1 MRIVSKL
8 TFLGMI
14 FLFSVNA
21 YAGQLD
27 SSGLLDTLLDKFQQV
42 ASTWSLVIGDYA
54 NWLFWGLVLI
64 SMVWTFGMLA
74 MQGEGLINA
83 LAEIVRFFAVIGFF
97 YYLLING
104 PAIAQSIINSMRQ
117 LAANALGT
125 STGISPSSIVDIAF
139 VILTKVSSAASI
151 WSPMI
156 STIMITVAI
165 IVLVVMAL
173 IAINML
179 IMLVSAWVLCYA
191 GVILLGFGGSKWTSD
206 IAINYLR
213 TVLSIGIQL
222 FTMTLIIGIGQSFL
236 DQYFSIIKND
246 IPDLNS
252 LIVLL
257 LASIILLVLTNKLP
271 LLLSGVVGGASL
283 QGIGGFGAGMITGA
297 ATTAISGAG
306 AMAMSATAQV
316 SGGASALKA
325 AFESAQAAM
334 AEESGSGDKGGLGG
348 GFGGGE
354 DTGSVDTSGG
364 QPSGGSGGSSAGSN
378 TGSVSG
384 GSQGFASSFSR
395 AGRMASHMASGLSNG
410 ASEYQMMKGS
420 ANSIRTQQT
429 VGGEIANQIRKHT
442 ADRQSNHEQDEFEG
456 DSFTGSKKNLDL
468 DASVSA
474 VTLTDA
480 STKHL

>member
-1 MRIVSKL
+1 M
-8 TFLGMI
+8 
-14 FLFSVNA
+14 
-21 YAGQLD
+21 
-27 SSGLLDTLLDKFQQV
+27 
-42 ASTWSLVIGDYA
+42 
-54 NWLFWGLVLI
+54 
-64 SMVWTFGMLA
+64 
-74 MQGEGLINA
+74 
-83 LAEIVRFFAVIGFF
+83 IGFF

-191 GVILLGFGGSKWTSD
+191 GVIFLGFGGSKWTSD

-456 DSFTGSKKNLDL
+456 DSFTGSKK
-468 DASVSA
+468 S
-474 VTLTDA
+474 
-480 STKHL
+480 

>member
-1 MRIVSKL
+1 
-8 TFLGMI
+8 
-14 FLFSVNA
+14 
-21 YAGQLD
+21 
-27 SSGLLDTLLDKFQQV
+27 
-42 ASTWSLVIGDYA
+42 
-54 NWLFWGLVLI
+54 
-64 SMVWTFGMLA
+64 
-74 MQGEGLINA
+74 
-83 LAEIVRFFAVIGFF
+83 
-97 YYLLING
+97 
-104 PAIAQSIINSMRQ
+104 MRQ

-125 STGISPSSIVDIAF
+125 STDISPSSIVDMAF

-213 TVLSIGIQL
+213 TVLSIGVQL
-222 FTMTLIIGIGQSFL
+222 FTMTLIIGVGQSFI

-334 AEESGSGDKGGLGG
+334 AEESGSGDRGGSGG

-378 TGSVSG
+378 AGSFSG

-410 ASEYQMMKGS
+410 AAEYQMMKGS
-420 ANSIRTQQT
+420 TNSIRTQQT

-456 DSFTGSKKNLDL
+456 DSLTGSKK
-468 DASVSA
+468 S
-474 VTLTDA
+474 
-480 STKHL
+480 

>member
-1 MRIVSKL
+1 MKIVSKL
-8 TFLGMI
+8 TFLGI
-14 FLFSVNA
+14 ILFFSINA

-27 SSGLLDTLLDKFQQV
+27 SSGLLDTLLDKFQQI
-42 ASTWSLVIGDYA
+42 ASTWTAVIADYA

-64 SMVWTFGMLA
+64 SMVWTFGMMA
-74 MQGEGLINA
+74 MQGEGLTGV

-104 PAIAQSIINSMRQ
+104 PSISQSIINSMRQ
-117 LAANALGT
+117 LAANALGI
-125 STGISPSSIVDIAF
+125 STGISPSSIVDMAF
-139 VILTKVSSAASI
+139 AILTKVSSAASI

-165 IVLVVMAL
+165 IVLVVMSL

-222 FTMTLIIGIGQSFL
+222 FTMTLIIGIGQSFI
-236 DQYFSIIKND
+236 DQYFSLIKD
-246 IPDLNS
+246 DVPDLNS

-257 LASIILLVLTNKLP
+257 LASIILLVFPPKLP

-283 QGIGGFGAGMITGA
+283 QA
-297 ATTAISGAG
+297 ATAISGAG
-306 AMAMSATAQV
+306 AIAMGASAQV

-334 AEESGSGDKGGLGG
+334 AEESGSGSGGGSGG

-354 DTGSVDTSGG
+354 DTGSVDISGGQTSGG
-364 QPSGGSGGSSAGSN
+364 YSGSSAGSSS
-378 TGSVSG
+378 GSASG
-384 GSQGFASSFSR
+384 GSQGFASFSR
-395 AGRMASHMASGLSNG
+395 AGRMASHMGSSMANG
-410 ASEYQMMKGS
+410 AAEYQRMKRS
-420 ANSIRTQQT
+420 SSSSRAQQT
-429 VGGEIANQIRKHT
+429 IGGELATQIRKQT
-442 ADRQSNHEQDEFEG
+442 ATHRDNREHDDFAD
-456 DSFTGSKKNLDL
+456 DSL
-468 DASVSA
+468 SA
-474 VTLTDA
+474 NNK
-480 STKHL
+480 S

>member
-8 TFLGMI
+8 TCFGMI

-42 ASTWSLVIGDYA
+42 ASTWTLVIGDYA
-54 NWLFWGLVLI
+54 NWLFWGMVLI

-74 MQGEGLINA
+74 MQGEGLTSA

-97 YYLLING
+97 FYLLING
-104 PAIAQSIINSMRQ
+104 PAISQSIINSMRQ

-222 FTMTLIIGIGQSFL
+222 FTMTLIIGIGQSFI

-297 ATTAISGAG
+297 ATTAMSGAG

-334 AEESGSGDKGGLGG
+334 AEESGSGDRSGSGG

-354 DTGSVDTSGG
+354 DTGFVDTSGG
-364 QPSGGSGGSSAGSN
+364 QPSGGSGGSPAGSN
-378 TGSVSG
+378 TGSASG

-410 ASEYQMMKGS
+410 AAEYQMMKGS
-420 ANSIRTQQT
+420 TNSIQSQQT

-456 DSFTGSKKNLDL
+456 DSLTGSKK
-468 DASVSA
+468 S
-474 VTLTDA
+474 
-480 STKHL
+480 

>member
-1 MRIVSKL
+1 MKIVSKL
-8 TFLGMI
+8 TFLGIM
-14 FLFSVNA
+14 LFFSINA

-42 ASTWSLVIGDYA
+42 ASTWTTVIADYA

-64 SMVWTFGMLA
+64 SMVWTFGMMA
-74 MQGEGLINA
+74 MQGEGLTGV

-104 PAIAQSIINSMRQ
+104 PSISQSIINSMRQ
-117 LAANALGT
+117 LAANALGI
-125 STGISPSSIVDIAF
+125 STGISPSSIVDMAF
-139 VILTKVSSAASI
+139 AILTKVSSVASI

-165 IVLVVMAL
+165 IVLVVMSL

-222 FTMTLIIGIGQSFL
+222 FTMTLIIGIGQSFI
-236 DQYFSIIKND
+236 DQYFSLIKD
-246 IPDLNS
+246 DVPDLNS

-297 ATTAISGAG
+297 AATAISGAG
-306 AMAMSATAQV
+306 AMAMGASAQV
-316 SGGASALKA
+316 SGVKA

-334 AEESGSGDKGGLGG
+334 AEESGSGGGGGSGG

-364 QPSGGSGGSSAGSN
+364 QPSGSSGGSSAGSS
-378 TGSVSG
+378 SVSASG
-384 GSQGFASSFSR
+384 GSQGFASFSR
-395 AGRMASHMASGLSNG
+395 AGRMASHMGSSVANG
-410 ASEYQMMKGS
+410 AAEYQKMKRS
-420 ANSIRTQQT
+420 SNSSRVQQT
-429 VGGEIANQIRKHT
+429 IGGELATQIRKQT
-442 ADRQSNHEQDEFEG
+442 ATHRDNREHDDFAD
-456 DSFTGSKKNLDL
+456 DSLSGNNKS
-468 DASVSA
+468 
-474 VTLTDA
+474 
-480 STKHL
+480 

>member
-1 MRIVSKL
+1 MKIVSKL
-8 TFLGMI
+8 TFLGI
-14 FLFSVNA
+14 ILFFSINA

-42 ASTWSLVIGDYA
+42 ASTWTTVIADYA
-54 NWLFWGLVLI
+54 KWLFWGLVLI
-64 SMVWTFGMLA
+64 SMVWTFGMMA
-74 MQGEGLINA
+74 MQGEGLTGL
-83 LAEIVRFFAVIGFF
+83 LAEIVRFFSVIGFF

-104 PAIAQSIINSMRQ
+104 PSISQSIINSMRQ
-117 LAANALGT
+117 LAANALEIN
-125 STGISPSSIVDIAF
+125 TGISPSSIVDMAF
-139 VILTKVSSAASI
+139 AILTKVSSAASI

-165 IVLVVMAL
+165 IVLVVMSL

-222 FTMTLIIGIGQSFL
+222 FTMTLIIGIGQSFI
-236 DQYFSIIKND
+236 DQYFSLIKD
-246 IPDLNS
+246 DVPDLNS

-297 ATTAISGAG
+297 AATAISGAG
-306 AMAMSATAQV
+306 AMAMGASAQV

-334 AEESGSGDKGGLGG
+334 AEESGSG
-348 GFGGGE
+348 
-354 DTGSVDTSGG
+354 SG
-364 QPSGGSGGSSAGSN
+364 GGSGGSSAGSSS
-378 TGSVSG
+378 GSASG
-384 GSQGFASSFSR
+384 GSQGFASFSR
-395 AGRMASHMASGLSNG
+395 AGRMASHMGSSMANG
-410 ASEYQMMKGS
+410 AAEYQTMKRSSDS
-420 ANSIRTQQT
+420 ARVQRTI
-429 VGGEIANQIRKHT
+429 GGELATQIRKQT
-442 ADRQSNHEQDEFEG
+442 ATRRDNREHDDFVE
-456 DSFTGSKKNLDL
+456 DSLSGNNKS
-468 DASVSA
+468 
-474 VTLTDA
+474 
-480 STKHL
+480 

>member
-1 MRIVSKL
+1 MKIVSKF
-8 TFLGMI
+8 TFLGI
-14 FLFSVNA
+14 ILFFSINA

-42 ASTWSLVIGDYA
+42 ASTWTTVIADYA

-64 SMVWTFGMLA
+64 SMVWTFGMMA
-74 MQGEGLINA
+74 MQGEGLTGV

-104 PAIAQSIINSMRQ
+104 PSISQSIINSMRQ
-117 LAANALGT
+117 LAANALGI
-125 STGISPSSIVDIAF
+125 STGISPSSIVDMAF
-139 VILTKVSSAASI
+139 AILTKVSSAASI

-165 IVLVVMAL
+165 IVLVVMSL

-191 GVILLGFGGSKWTSD
+191 GVILLGFGGSKWTAD

-222 FTMTLIIGIGQSFL
+222 FTMALIIGIGQSFI
-236 DQYFSIIKND
+236 DQYFSLIKD
-246 IPDLNS
+246 DVPDLNS

-297 ATTAISGAG
+297 AATAISGAG
-306 AMAMSATAQV
+306 AMAMGASAQV

-334 AEESGSGDKGGLGG
+334 AEESGSG
-348 GFGGGE
+348 
-354 DTGSVDTSGG
+354 
-364 QPSGGSGGSSAGSN
+364 GSGGSSAGSSA
-378 TGSVSG
+378 GSASG
-384 GSQGFASSFSR
+384 GSQGFASFSR
-395 AGRMASHMASGLSNG
+395 AGRMASHMGSSMING
-410 ASEYQMMKGS
+410 AAEYQRMKRS
-420 ANSIRTQQT
+420 SNSSRAQQT
-429 VGGEIANQIRKHT
+429 FGGELATQIRKQT
-442 ADRQSNHEQDEFEG
+442 ATRRDNREHDDFAG
-456 DSFTGSKKNLDL
+456 DSLSGNNKS
-468 DASVSA
+468 
-474 VTLTDA
+474 
-480 STKHL
+480 

>member
-1 MRIVSKL
+1 MVIMRIVSKL
-8 TFLGMI
+8 TFLGMF

-42 ASTWSLVIGDYA
+42 ASTWSLVIGDYT

-74 MQGEGLINA
+74 MQGEGLISA

-104 PAIAQSIINSMRQ
+104 PAISQSIINSMRQ

-125 STGISPSSIVDIAF
+125 STGISPSSIVDMAF

-156 STIMITVAI
+156 STIMITVTI

-222 FTMTLIIGIGQSFL
+222 FTMTLIIGIGQSFI

-306 AMAMSATAQV
+306 TMAMSATAQV

-334 AEESGSGDKGGLGG
+334 AEESGSGDKGGSDG

-456 DSFTGSKKNLDL
+456 DSFTGSKK
-468 DASVSA
+468 S
-474 VTLTDA
+474 
-480 STKHL
+480 

>member
-8 TFLGMI
+8 TFLGMV

-74 MQGEGLINA
+74 MQGEGLISA

-104 PAIAQSIINSMRQ
+104 PAISQSIINSMRQ

-125 STGISPSSIVDIAF
+125 STGISPSSIVDMAF

-222 FTMTLIIGIGQSFL
+222 FTMTLIIGIGQSFI

-283 QGIGGFGAGMITGA
+283 QGIGGFGAGM
-297 ATTAISGAG
+297 
-306 AMAMSATAQV
+306 
-316 SGGASALKA
+316 
-325 AFESAQAAM
+325 
-334 AEESGSGDKGGLGG
+334 
-348 GFGGGE
+348 
-354 DTGSVDTSGG
+354 
-364 QPSGGSGGSSAGSN
+364 
-378 TGSVSG
+378 
-384 GSQGFASSFSR
+384 R
-395 AGRMASHMASGLSNG
+395 
-410 ASEYQMMKGS
+410 
-420 ANSIRTQQT
+420 
-429 VGGEIANQIRKHT
+429 
-442 ADRQSNHEQDEFEG
+442 
-456 DSFTGSKKNLDL
+456 
-468 DASVSA
+468 
-474 VTLTDA
+474 
-480 STKHL
+480 

>member
-1 MRIVSKL
+1 MKIVSKL
-8 TFLGMI
+8 TFLGIII
-14 FLFSVNA
+14 FFSINA

-27 SSGLLDTLLDKFQQV
+27 SSGLLDSLLDKFQQV
-42 ASTWSLVIGDYA
+42 ASTWTTVIADYA

-64 SMVWTFGMLA
+64 SMVWTFGMMA
-74 MQGEGLINA
+74 MQGEGLTGV

-104 PAIAQSIINSMRQ
+104 PSISQSIINSMRQ
-117 LAANALGT
+117 LAANALGI
-125 STGISPSSIVDIAF
+125 STGISPSSIVDMAF
-139 VILTKVSSAASI
+139 AILTKVSSAASI

-165 IVLVVMAL
+165 IVLVVMSL

-213 TVLSIGIQL
+213 TVLSIGLQL
-222 FTMTLIIGIGQSFL
+222 FMMTLIIGIGQSFI
-236 DQYFSIIKND
+236 DQYYSLIRD
-246 IPDLNS
+246 DVPDLNS

-297 ATTAISGAG
+297 AATAISGAG
-306 AMAMSATAQV
+306 AMAIGASAQV

-325 AFESAQAAM
+325 AFESAQAAI
-334 AEESGSGDKGGLGG
+334 AEESGSGGG
-348 GFGGGE
+348 
-354 DTGSVDTSGG
+354 
-364 QPSGGSGGSSAGSN
+364 GGSGGSSAGSS
-378 TGSVSG
+378 SVSASG
-384 GSQGFASSFSR
+384 GSQGFASFSR
-395 AGRMASHMASGLSNG
+395 AGRMASHMGNIMANG
-410 ASEYQMMKGS
+410 AAEYQKMKRS
-420 ANSIRTQQT
+420 SNSSRVQQT
-429 VGGEIANQIRKHT
+429 IGGELATQIRKQTVTHRDNREHDDF
-442 ADRQSNHEQDEFEG
+442 AD
-456 DSFTGSKKNLDL
+456 DSLSGNNKS
-468 DASVSA
+468 
-474 VTLTDA
+474 
-480 STKHL
+480 